1 MRHNIVKILQ
11 KIYRDIFLND
21 IMQYLILRTFRVLA
35 GCDAIAAL
43 QFCPEKYFAR
53 FVTVNTYGS

>member
-1 MRHNIVKILQ
+1 MRHNIVKFLQ
-11 KIYRDIFLND
+11 KMYRDIFIND
-21 IMQYLILRTFRVLA
+21 IVQSLTLRTPRVLA

-53 FVTVNTYGS
+53 FVTVHTYGS